1 MSFDKNN
8 LERLRQLG
16 RKLPKKLPTSNPTSN
31 SSSKDSK
38 PKKGSCINEE
48 KTLDDL
54 FRKSI
59 ETSIDGTFSPELIS
73 KIKQI
78 EREKKETRNEK
89 INQES
94 ENINSTIRNKRIKSN
109 QNQKL
114 KHQEELY
121 TSFQRLLLEEE
132 DL

>member
-16 RKLPKKLPTSNPTSN
+16 RKLPKKLPTSNPNSN

-54 FRKSI
+54 FRESI

>member
-38 PKKGSCINEE
+38 PKKGSFINEE

-54 FRKSI
+54 FRESI
-59 ETSIDGTFSPELIS
+59 ETSIDGTLSPELIS

-78 EREKKETRNEK
+78 EREKQETRNEK

-94 ENINSTIRNKRIKSN
+94 ENINSTIRNKRIRSN

-114 KHQEELY
+114 NHQEELY